1 MDKTSPNYKDKI
13 QRKFNKIKKRK
24 KTDKIIGDA
33 SEIAL
38 LTFCEQLQDTE
49 FYRSINEKIFEV
61 PFNSKN
67 KY

>member
-1 MDKTSPNYKDKI
+1 M
-13 QRKFNKIKKRK
+13 KKS
-24 KTDKIIGDA
+24 DKIIGDA

-38 LTFCEQLQDTE
+38 LRFCDKVQDSEE
-49 FYRSINEKIFEV
+49 FRQINEKIFEV